1 MKKIPRGLLRMAC
14 LGGLV
19 ALIVTACGGGGGD
32 STPPAART
40 LSIRIAQPTNT
51 GSYSS
56 NCNTL
61 RLSGDLDLG
70 AHSQCCGGPA
80 PTDDTI
86 TWKNQASGASG
97 AAGVFVSV
105 CSAFGISVLCNPHWT
120 ATVPLVIGNNRITID
135 IVDSGG
141 DKGEAVLN
149 VNKAAV

>member
-1 MKKIPRGLLRMAC
+1 
-14 LGGLV
+14 
-19 ALIVTACGGGGGD
+19 
-32 STPPAART
+32 
-40 LSIRIAQPTNT
+40 
-51 GSYSS
+51 YSS

-61 RLSGDLDLG
+61 GLSGDMDLG

-86 TWKNQASGASG
+86 SWKNQASGASG

-135 IVDSGG
+135 IVDSAG

-149 VNKAAV
+149 VNKAAVGYTVSGKVTSVAGISPSPLSFPPLNMNWTGGAPLPVTQLQPDGTFAQ